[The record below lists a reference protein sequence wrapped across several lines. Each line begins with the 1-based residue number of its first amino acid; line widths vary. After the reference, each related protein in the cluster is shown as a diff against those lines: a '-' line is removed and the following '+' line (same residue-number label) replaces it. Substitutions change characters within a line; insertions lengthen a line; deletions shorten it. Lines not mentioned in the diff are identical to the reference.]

1 MELRIG
7 DRVRIEPFPE
17 EAEIFKLEDEGA
29 RLVVGVIFYPSKRAE
44 MLVLGREELA
54 RRVQRIPTLW
64 EGFASR
70 AIPRD
75 VFLLFA
81 EALRMRLAHAFDPH
95 YAVSVTQVDLLP
107 HQVDA
112 VYRHILPMSRIR
124 FLLADDPGLGK
135 TIMAGL
141 VLKELKARGVVRR
154 TLLVVPAHLQD
165 QWQREMSDWFRED
178 FIPLRRDILKG
189 LYSTDF
195 FHRNPQVLVSMDLA
209 RREDVREVLARQLW
223 DLVIVD
229 EAHKFSATRY
239 GQKIYKTKRYQLG
252 EALAARTTHM
262 LFLTATP
269 HKGDDHAYFLLL
281 SLLEPRLF
289 ADPDQLKQA
298 ARSEGL
304 PFVLR
309 RTKEQ
314 VTDLEGRPLFRR
326 REVQSLGVSLT
337 DAERRLYEA
346 VTAYVRRWYAAVSGK
361 TDRRSRN
368 VALALTVLQRRLSSS
383 LFAVRESLRRRRAK
397 LQILLREWERRL
409 QEEEL
414 PEWDEEAQQDL
425 AEMTAGEWESFQERL
440 EGITAAQTPE
450 ELREELEELDELI
463 RLALEAER
471 AGEEAKTQELRRV
484 VEEYLRHNPNEKLLI
499 FTEFKDTLSALER
512 RFREWG
518 FPCAIIHGQM
528 GLQARIDQERRF
540 RDEVQVMV
548 ATDAAGEGLNLQF
561 CRLMINYD
569 LPWNPN
575 RLEQRMGRIHRYG
588 QKRDCYVFNM
598 LYPETREGHVLQRL
612 MEKLERMRQR
622 LGDTVYDVLGAL
634 LEGVRLEELI
644 MQALLK
650 GEEPQ
655 LERVLDVDLEARLE
669 EFRRTL
675 EENALAGHHID
686 LSAVQKNAT
695 DSLLWRLVPWDVER
709 FTRLAVRTVGGQL
722 AEDRRHPKVFRLS
735 VPREFL
741 RQRGL
746 SNEAF
751 ARGLRVA
758 FEREAARRADAEFF
772 APGHPLLDALADH
785 FLSRDRPVRAILA
798 DEKGRHGT
806 LWLYRA
812 RLQDGHGRPVLE
824 RLIALFHDLLSGETR
839 EVDPRMIWELESLP
853 EGSPLPEDLPAVL
866 REASERVRRHGRDQ
880 LRALQAE
887 ARARRERESAIKRR
901 WLEASYAQLIRES
914 QEKLWDYHRRR
925 EAGEDMEAAI
935 RQEEQRLKE
944 LLDEKKRRL
953 EELEKERDILILEP
967 ELEAVAL
974 IVPKPPSPPVGAA
987 LAVTFAAASEG
998 VPEKPL
1004 PPEEEIKRRVE
1015 AAGMRAAMDYERQQ
1029 GREPQ
1034 DVSAQFLGYDIVSH
1048 GAEGTRYIEV
1058 KAFATT
1064 GPLELTLHEW
1074 QMAERLQDAYWLYIV
1089 EHALTE
1095 PRLRTIQNPAARLKG
1110 RPVTG
1115 VIKIVVDGWKEV
1127 LPG

>member
-1 MELRIG
+1 MELRVG

-29 RLVVGVIFYPSKRAE
+29 RLVVGVIFHPSKRAE

-54 RRVQRIPTLW
+54 RRVRRIPALW
-64 EGFASR
+64 EDFASG

-165 QWQREMSDWFRED
+165 QWQREMNDWFRED
-178 FIPLRRDILKG
+178 FVPLRRDILNN

-209 RREDVREVLARQLW
+209 RQEDVREVLARQLW

-289 ADPDQLKQA
+289 ADPEQLKQA

-326 REVQSLGVSLT
+326 REVKSIGVSLT
-337 DAERRLYEA
+337 ETERRLYEA

-414 PEWDEEAQQDL
+414 PEWDEETPQDL

-463 RLALEAER
+463 RLALEAEK
-471 AGEEAKTQELRRV
+471 AGEEAKAQELRRV
-484 VEEYLRHNPNEKLLI
+484 VEERLRHNPDEKLLI

-528 GLQARIDQERRF
+528 SLQARIDQERRF

-644 MQALLK
+644 MQAILK

-686 LSAVQKNAT
+686 LSAVQKNAA

-758 FEREAARRADAEFF
+758 FEREAARRADAEFL

-785 FLSRDRPVRAILA
+785 FLSRERPVRAILA
-798 DEKGRHGT
+798 DEKGRRGI

-824 RLIALFHDLLSGETR
+824 RLIALFHDLPSGEIR
-839 EVDPRMIWELESLP
+839 AVDPRVLWELEEPDPLP
-853 EGSPLPEDLPAVL
+853 GGSPLPEDLPAVL
-866 REASERVRRHGRDQ
+866 REASERVQRRVRDQ
-880 LRALQAE
+880 LSALQAE

-901 WLEASYAQLIRES
+901 WLEASYEQLIHES

-944 LLDEKKRRL
+944 LLDERKRRL
-953 EELEKERDILILEP
+953 EELEKERDILVLEP

-974 IVPKPPSPPVGAA
+974 IVPKPPSPPAA
-987 LAVTFAAASEG
+987 TPEG
-998 VPEKPL
+998 SAETPL
-1004 PPEEEIKRRVE
+1004 PPEEELKRRVE
-1015 AAGMRAAMDYERQQ
+1015 ATGMRVAMDYERQQ
-1029 GREPQ
+1029 GREPR

-1048 GAEGTRYIEV
+1048 GAEGARYIEV

-1064 GPLELTLHEW
+1064 GPLELTPHEW
-1074 QMAERLQDAYWLYIV
+1074 QMAERLQDAYWLYVV
-1089 EHALTE
+1089 ENALDA
-1095 PRLRTIQNPAARLKG
+1095 PRLHPIQNPAARLSAQ
-1110 RPVTG
+1110 PVTG
-1115 VIKIVVDGWKEV
+1115 VVKLVIKNWKGESGDG
-1127 LPG
+1127 P

>member
-1 MELRIG
+1 MELRVG

-17 EAEIFKLEDEGA
+17 EAEIFRLEDEGA
-29 RLVVGVIFYPSKRAE
+29 HLVVGVVFYPSRRAE
-44 MLVLGREELA
+44 ILVLGREELA
-54 RRVQRIPTLW
+54 RRVRRIPALW
-64 EGFASR
+64 EDFASG

-141 VLKELKARGVVRR
+141 VLKELKARGVVHR

-165 QWQREMSDWFRED
+165 QWQREMKDWFRED
-178 FIPLRRDILKG
+178 FVPLRRDILNS

-195 FHRNPQVLVSMDLA
+195 FDRNPQVLVSMDLA
-209 RREDVREVLARQLW
+209 RREDVREVLARQRW
-223 DLVIVD
+223 DLVIMD

-239 GQKIYKTKRYQLG
+239 GQKIDKTKRYQLG

-289 ADPDQLKQA
+289 ADPEQLKQA

-326 REVQSLGVSLT
+326 REVKSIGVSLT
-337 DAERRLYEA
+337 ETERRLYEA

-383 LFAVRESLRRRRAK
+383 LFAVRESLRRRKAK

-414 PEWDEEAQQDL
+414 PEWDEETPQDL

-450 ELREELEELDELI
+450 ELREELEELDQLI
-463 RLALEAER
+463 RLALEAEK
-471 AGEEAKTQELRRV
+471 AGEEAKAQELRRV
-484 VEEYLRHNPNEKLLI
+484 VEAHLRHNPDEKLLI

-528 GLQARIDQERRF
+528 NLQARIDQERRF

-644 MQALLK
+644 MQAILK

-686 LSAVQKNAT
+686 LSAVRKDAA

-709 FTRLAVRTVGGQL
+709 FTRLAVRTVGGQF

-741 RQRGL
+741 KQHGL
-746 SNEAF
+746 LNEAF

-758 FEREAARRADAEFF
+758 FEREIARRADAEFL

-785 FLSRDRPVRAILA
+785 FLSRERPVRAILV
-798 DEKGRHGT
+798 DEKGRHGI

-824 RLIALFHDLLSGETR
+824 RLIALFHDLPSGEIRT
-839 EVDPRMIWELESLP
+839 VDPRVLWELEEPDPLP
-853 EGSPLPEDLPAVL
+853 KGSPLPEDLPAIL
-866 REASERVRRHGRDQ
+866 REAGERVQRRVRDQ
-880 LRALQAE
+880 LSAVQAE
-887 ARARRERESAIKRR
+887 ARARRERESAIKKR

-944 LLDEKKRRL
+944 LLDEKKKRL
-953 EELEKERDILILEP
+953 EELEKERDILVLEP

-974 IVPKPPSPPVGAA
+974 IVPKPPSPPAAPPEGA
-987 LAVTFAAASEG
+987 VEQ
-998 VPEKPL
+998 PL
-1004 PPEEEIKRRVE
+1004 PPEEELKRRVE

-1029 GREPQ
+1029 GREPR

-1048 GAEGTRYIEV
+1048 GPEGTRYIEV
-1058 KAFATT
+1058 KAFTTT
-1064 GPLELTLHEW
+1064 GPLELTPHEW
-1074 QMAERLQDAYWLYIV
+1074 QMAERLQDAYWVYAV
-1089 EHALTE
+1089 ENALTE
-1095 PRLRTIQNPAARLKG
+1095 PKLHIIQNPTAYLKAQ
-1110 RPVTG
+1110 PVTG
-1115 VIKIVVDGWKEV
+1115 VIKIVVYDWKEV
-1127 LPG
+1127 TRG

>member
-1 MELRIG
+1 MKEVNTG
-7 DRVRIEPFPE
+7 DRIRIEPFPE
-17 EAEIFKLEDEGA
+17 EAEVFEVRQTGEQITL
-29 RLVVGVIFYPSKRAE
+29 GVIFLPSQK
-44 MLVLGREELA
+44 
-54 RRVQRIPTLW
+54 VQRFVFSPEEFAHRVRRQPSPW
-64 EGFASR
+64 ETFHREALR
-70 AIPRD
+70 IHEP
-75 VFLLFA
+75 FLLFVD
-81 EALRMRLAHAFDPH
+81 ALRMRLAHAFDPH

-112 VYRHILPMSRIR
+112 VYRHILSMSRIR

-165 QWQREMSDWFRED
+165 QWQREMNDWFRED
-178 FIPLRRDILKG
+178 FVPLRRDILNS

-209 RREDVREVLARQLW
+209 RREDIREVLGRQSW

-239 GQKIYKTKRYQLG
+239 GQKIYKTQRYQLG

-289 ADPDQLKQA
+289 ADPDQLKRA

-326 REVQSLGVSLT
+326 REVKTLSVTLT
-337 DAERRLYEA
+337 DAEKRLYDE

-397 LQILLREWERRL
+397 LQTLLREWERRL
-409 QEEEL
+409 QEEDL

-425 AEMTAGEWESFQERL
+425 AEMTAEEWESFQERL

-450 ELREELEELDELI
+450 ELREELEELDGLI
-463 RLALEAER
+463 RLALEAEK
-471 AGEEAKTQELRRV
+471 AGEEAKAQELRRV
-484 VEEYLRHNPNEKLLI
+484 VEEHLRHNPDEKLLI
-499 FTEFKDTLSALER
+499 FTEFKDTLSALEH

-528 GLQARIDQERRF
+528 NLQARIDQERRF

-644 MQALLK
+644 MQAVLK

-669 EFRRTL
+669 EFRQTL

-686 LSAVQKNAT
+686 LSAVQKNAA
-695 DSLLWRLVPWDVER
+695 DSLLRRLVPWDVER
-709 FTRLAVRTVGGQL
+709 FTRLAVRTVGGQF
-722 AEDRRHPKVFRLS
+722 AEDRRHPKVFRIS

-741 RQRGL
+741 KQHGL

-758 FEREAARRADAEFF
+758 FEREVARHADAEFF
-772 APGHPLLDALADH
+772 APGHPLLDALVDH
-785 FLSRDRPVRAILA
+785 FLSRDRPVRAILM

-812 RLQDGHGRPVLE
+812 RLQDGQGRPVLE
-824 RLIALFHDLLSGETR
+824 RLVALFHDHTGGETC
-839 EVDPRMIWELESLP
+839 EVDPRMIWELEPFP
-853 EGSPLPEDLPAVL
+853 EGTPLPENLTTIL
-866 REASERVRRHGRDQ
+866 REAGERTGQYVLGQ
-880 LRALQAE
+880 LKALQAE
-887 ARARRERESAIKRR
+887 AKMRRERECAIKER
-901 WLEASYAQLIRES
+901 WLQASYERLIQES
-914 QEKLWDYHRRR
+914 QDKLFAYHGRQ
-925 EAGEDMEAAI
+925 ATGEDMSAAI

-944 LLDEKKRRL
+944 LLNEKKRRL
-953 EELEKERDILILEP
+953 EELERERDVLLLEP
-967 ELEAVAL
+967 ELEAIAL
-974 IVPKPPSPPVGAA
+974 ILPKTQGTLEA
-987 LAVTFAAASEG
+987 TTESE
-998 VPEKPL
+998 EA
-1004 PPEEEIKRRVE
+1004 RRRIE
-1015 AAGMRAAMDYERQQ
+1015 TAGMRVAMDYERQQ

-1064 GPLELTLHEW
+1064 GPLELTPHEW
-1074 QMAERLQDAYWLYIV
+1074 QMAERLQDAYWLYVV
-1089 EHALTE
+1089 EDALDA
-1095 PRLRTIQNPAARLKG
+1095 PRLHRIRNPAASLSAQ
-1110 RPVTG
+1110 PVTG
-1115 VIKIVVDGWKEV
+1115 VVKVLIKDWK
-1127 LPG
+1127 GAA